1 MKTMVPSA
9 VTNLISVALKFA
21 LFSTTYAS
29 YLARSTGSIYLIA
42 AVDLLFQVALY
53 QAWSWSWSRVQFYI
67 TSFMYL
73 LLNWDFSSDRFIVIE

>member
-53 QAWSWSWSRVQFYI
+53 QA
-67 TSFMYL
+67 
-73 LLNWDFSSDRFIVIE
+73 